1 MAVSR
6 LRQPPRII
14 VVVVVV
20 QTQLRELIALRQL
33 LREGL
38 LRVVVVVVGL
48 LFLCTDIIIIIII
61 VVGVVWAQLG
71 IADIRGGG
79 GYGWSAGG
87 EGIIVIVVHDGIEKL
102 LLLFTVELPGQPRRL
117 IILWPPIQ
125 LPEPSWTD
133 RACVDCRRRSPN
145 RIESR

>member
-38 LRVVVVVVGL
+38 LRVVVVGL
-48 LFLCTDIIIIIII
+48 LFLCIDIIIIVAII
-61 VVGVVWAQLG
+61 VVGVVWAHVG

-79 GYGWSAGG
+79 GWSATG
-87 EGIIVIVVHDGIEKL
+87 EGIVHDGIEKL
-102 LLLFTVELPGQPRRL
+102 LL
-117 IILWPPIQ
+117 
-125 LPEPSWTD
+125 
-133 RACVDCRRRSPN
+133 
-145 RIESR
+145 